1 MRRRVA
7 VLSLVMLVLGNFV
20 LTAARGSVERP
31 SFKGLVFHS
40 TSLARLTVVLD
51 PTGRRLDALST
62 SSAVALSKQVG
73 PIPARDTA
81 MRSIATFRGQ
91 VLVTDL
97 DQTDR
102 NTVLVTVRS
111 FVHLNGRLEVREHT
125 TARLAHSGSGWT
137 LSKQRA
143 DGSWTPA
150 IQSGAP
156 EASAGDLICE
166 AVGGVIL
173 SVVCGAITK
182 NEAITA
188 ACTGAGAAGG
198 REVCDAVGSGSGKYL
213 QSCVTEYPHQLA
225 YTQGQY
231 SWDFVSTIYNEPVE
245 SFNLGSGSTI
255 WNWWN
260 AQTLHNDY
268 SFGVFG
274 YTGQDN
280 GWTDVF
286 YADGHITD
294 PYFINTIEPN
304 MPDGGEYVCVLS
316 SISARNGTPYG
327 ASYGPFMYTKNV

>member
-1 MRRRVA
+1 
-7 VLSLVMLVLGNFV
+7 MLFLGNFV

-31 SFKGLVFHS
+31 SLTGLVFHS
-40 TSLARLTVVLD
+40 TPLQRLTVVLD

-62 SSAVALSKQVG
+62 SSAVSLSKQVG
-73 PIPARDTA
+73 PIPARDSA
-81 MRSIATFRGQ
+81 RRSIARFRGQ

-111 FVHLNGRLEVREHT
+111 FAALKGRLELRERT
-125 TARLAHSGSGWT
+125 TARLAHSTSGWT

-143 DGSWTPA
+143 DGSWSPA

-156 EASAGDLICE
+156 DASVGDLICE
-166 AVGGVIL
+166 AIGGAIVSI
-173 SVVCGAITK
+173 VCGAVTK
-182 NEAITA
+182 NPALVATCA
-188 ACTGAGAAGG
+188 GAGAAGG
-198 REVCDAVGSGSGKYL
+198 REVCDQFSSGGGKYL
-213 QSCVTEYPHQLA
+213 QSCVVEYPHQLA

-231 SWDFVSTIYNEPVE
+231 SWDYVSTIYNEPVE

-280 GWTDVF
+280 GWTDLF

-294 PYFINTIEPN
+294 PYFINTIEPD
-304 MPDGGEYVCVLS
+304 MPSGGEYVCVLS

-327 ASYGPFMYTKNV
+327 ASYGPFMYTVNPA